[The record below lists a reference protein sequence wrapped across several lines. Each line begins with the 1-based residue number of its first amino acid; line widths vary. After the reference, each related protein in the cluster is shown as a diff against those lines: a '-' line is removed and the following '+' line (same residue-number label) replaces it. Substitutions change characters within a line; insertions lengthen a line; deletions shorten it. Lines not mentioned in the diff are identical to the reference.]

1 MMSKRDICRELF
13 ACPPPEELKEMK
25 SVRQLVDDL
34 TKANWLLWLAGVA
47 AFLASAMFV
56 V

>member
-1 MMSKRDICRELF
+1 MITLEKLDTLRGK
-13 ACPPPEELKEMK
+13 PEELKDMK